1 MHDKQ
6 EEIKFLIM
14 IKNDLKDK
22 IEALLLSEYSIIKP
36 FWSQTTDFHVK

>member
-1 MHDKQ
+1 
-6 EEIKFLIM
+6 M

-22 IEALLLSEYSIIKP
+22 MEALLLSEYSIIKP